1 MSCFTISLFSEE
13 IVKILTVEE
22 YFFTIQYIPIICF
35 SIFLVHIFSSLSVNQ
50 LIKTEKTGSFLKISS
65 ITMLM
70 NLFLNLLLIPKFQI
84 YGAIIATMISGLFS
98 GGYTFYLGQK
108 NFKINLKLT
117 TILYFILIYFI
128 FNVPI
133 YILLNYELNI
143 FIKLIIKI
151 ILLFLVILIL
161 KKLKFIRNSLVY
173 SLKILVKKKIFNEKI
188 NK

>member
-1 MSCFTISLFSEE
+1 
-13 IVKILTVEE
+13 
-22 YFFTIQYIPIICF
+22 
-35 SIFLVHIFSSLSVNQ
+35 
-50 LIKTEKTGSFLKISS
+50 
-65 ITMLM
+65 
-70 NLFLNLLLIPKFQI
+70 
-84 YGAIIATMISGLFS
+84 MISGLFS

-143 FIKLIIKI
+143 FIKFIIKI